1 MIAAERWGDAR
12 SIGWLA
18 SLGLH
23 AGLTLGAL
31 LVSQAL
37 TLVPETTLFRWNV
50 AMVTAPS
57 TPLQSSAVPPPTPP
71 QSPMRPTSQVPVPRL
86 SAATDSVSY
95 SPGPTAPLPHS
106 EEPKSQKTDVSSTV
120 QGPPALERT
129 ERQPEELADS
139 PGETAPANTISR
151 SPPFA
156 SLSASESMSSA
167 TQPSLQPHEA
177 VSPVQTSS
185 IPAVITS
192 APRHDYAWLSETIM
206 RRMQELKHYPA
217 EARLDRSE
225 GKVILKAVIR
235 SDGGIGHVEVFQS
248 SGHQSLD
255 RAAVESLTLA
265 APFHFPRPLGM
276 PQMTVKIPMN
286 YRLEP

>member
-1 MIAAERWGDAR
+1 MIAAQRWGDAR

-23 AGLTLGAL
+23 AGLALGAL
-31 LVSQAL
+31 LVTQHL

-57 TPLQSSAVPPPTPP
+57 NPLRSPVVPASTLPP
-71 QSPMRPTSQVPVPRL
+71 SPMRPTSQAPMPGTSPATRSVSNSPGLAAVQPVPP
-86 SAATDSVSY
+86 SD
-95 SPGPTAPLPHS
+95 
-106 EEPKSQKTDVSSTV
+106 EPKDHKTDVFSTV
-120 QGPPALERT
+120 QGSPPPERT
-129 ERQPEELADS
+129 ERQPEELANA
-139 PGETAPANTISR
+139 PGETASSR
-151 SPPFA
+151 PFA
-156 SLSASESMSSA
+156 SLFESESMSSA
-167 TQPSLQPHEA
+167 TQPSLQPDED

-185 IPAVITS
+185 MPSVVTS

-206 RRMQELKHYPA
+206 RRMQELKQYPA
-217 EARLDRSE
+217 EARLDRAE
-225 GKVILKAVIR
+225 GKVILKAVIQ
-235 SDGGIGHVEVFQS
+235 SDGGLGSVEVFQS

-255 RAAVESLTLA
+255 KAAVELLNLA
-265 APFHFPRPLGM
+265 APFHFPRPLET